1 MVAVAVVAGVLAAGG
16 GAWWLLSARGRAAD
30 AAAAAGQRQLFEV
43 ALLAAHE
50 PRAPAACR
58 TKNRATLEALAEAA
72 GRLAG
77 GAPRSGR
84 PQDLE
89 AVTRLEAA
97 RESAGSA
104 AEYWYLLGRALLF
117 AGREAA
123 SVEEVAKKALEACP
137 DFAAAHNLSGTA
149 GFVSG
154 RDQEALGHYERAVA
168 LDRGYV
174 TPRVNRALVLLRQ
187 KRVQEALH
195 DLDVVVKEAP
205 GHPDALLVR
214 GQALLLDGAAA
225 RALPDLEASVRLAPG
240 NSAAHLLLGEA
251 YSREQRHDEA
261 QAAFCR
267 AKALGNRNAAARC
280 QDDGGAARPGAGP

>member
-1 MVAVAVVAGVLAAGG
+1 VVAAGG
-16 GAWWLLSARGRAAD
+16 TAWWLLSARGRAAD
-30 AAAAAGQRQLFEV
+30 AAAAAGQRQLFEA
-43 ALLAAHE
+43 ALLAARE

-58 TKNRATLEALAEAA
+58 KANRATLEALAEAA
-72 GRLAG
+72 GRLSG
-77 GAPRSGR
+77 GAPRSAR

-97 RESAGSA
+97 REQAGAS

-123 SVEEVAKKALEACP
+123 SVEEVAKKALESCP
-137 DFAAAHNLSGTA
+137 DFAAAHNLAGTA
-149 GFVSG
+149 EFVDG
-154 RDQEALGHYERAVA
+154 RNTDALGHYERAVA

-187 KRVQEALH
+187 KRVQEALN
-195 DLDVVVKEAP
+195 DLDLVVKEAP

-214 GQALLLDGAAA
+214 GQALLLDGATAKA
-225 RALPDLEASVRLAPG
+225 IPDLEAAVHLGPG
-240 NSAAHLLLGEA
+240 NAAAHLLLGEA
-251 YSREQRHDEA
+251 YSRAERHNEA

-280 QDDGGAARPGAGP
+280 RDDGGT

>member
-1 MVAVAVVAGVLAAGG
+1 VVGVLAVGG

-30 AAAAAGQRQLFEV
+30 AAAAAGQRQLYEA
-43 ALLAAHE
+43 ALLSAHE

-58 TKNRATLEALAEAA
+58 TTNRATLEALAEAA
-72 GRLAG
+72 GRLSG
-77 GAPRSGR
+77 GAPRSAR

-123 SVEEVAKKALEACP
+123 SVEEVASQALKACP
-137 DFAAAHNLSGTA
+137 EFAAAHNLSGTA
-149 GFVSG
+149 EFVDG
-154 RDQEALGHYERAVA
+154 RNKEALGHYERAVA

-187 KRVQEALH
+187 KRVAEALH

-225 RALPDLEASVRLAPG
+225 KAIPDLENAVRLEPG
-240 NSAAHLLLGEA
+240 NAAAHLLLGEA
-251 YSREQRHDEA
+251 YSRMERHDEA

-267 AKALGNRNAAARC
+267 GKALGNRNAAAKCR
-280 QDDGGAARPGAGP
+280 DDGGAPPAGAAP